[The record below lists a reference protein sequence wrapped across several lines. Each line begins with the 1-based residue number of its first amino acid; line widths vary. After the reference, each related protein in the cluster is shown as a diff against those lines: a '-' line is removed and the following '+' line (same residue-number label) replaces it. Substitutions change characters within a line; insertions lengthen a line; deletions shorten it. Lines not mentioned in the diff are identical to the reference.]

1 MTRFSI
7 GIEIFFFVFLVNFG
21 CVDEITT
28 ILAMLQVENV
38 FIKPYS
44 GSNAIKARIE
54 KRKFEVEEGDLITSL
69 NLYTAF
75 KKNRDKGKSW
85 CSRYF
90 VNYKAMK
97 RVEEIK
103 SQMLRSLKRF
113 DIENTSCEGMFYII
127 RF

>member
-1 MTRFSI
+1 MWFT
-7 GIEIFFFVFLVNFG
+7 VDFG

-44 GSNAIKARIE
+44 GSNAIRARIE

-75 KKNRDKGKSW
+75 KKNRSKGKSW
-85 CSRYF
+85 CNRYF
-90 VNYKAMK
+90 INYKAMK

-103 SQMLRSLKRF
+103 SQMLRSLNRF
-113 DIENTSCEGMFYII
+113 DIECTSCEGMFSKHV
-127 RF
+127 FHF